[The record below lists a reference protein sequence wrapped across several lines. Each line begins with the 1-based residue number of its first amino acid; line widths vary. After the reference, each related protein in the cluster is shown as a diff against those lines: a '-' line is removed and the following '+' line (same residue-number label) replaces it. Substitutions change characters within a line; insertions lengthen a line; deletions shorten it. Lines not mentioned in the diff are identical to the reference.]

1 MQDVGIDIKLI
12 TVRLNLCVAS
22 RENALQHRQTYLIV
36 FQMVTDLFLRKEL
49 LTVPQSAHVFD
60 ERFPIRSGKIQ
71 QVCLE
76 NALANAYAGNH
87 VPRLLYR

>member
-1 MQDVGIDIKLI
+1 MSLG
-12 TVRLNLCVAS
+12 
-22 RENALQHRQTYLIV
+22 RENALQHRQTHLIV
-36 FQMVTDLFLRKEL
+36 FQMVTDLYLRKEL

>member
-1 MQDVGIDIKLI
+1 MALAAFDTL
-12 TVRLNLCVAS
+12 VRIESA
-22 RENALQHRQTYLIV
+22 NARQTYLIV

-60 ERFPIRSGKIQ
+60 ERFSIRSGKIQ